1 MTLGTHYTPVK
12 VHTLTCQTLPVHI
25 NTSQYD
31 QHGTTPILEPFQEAT
46 TLEHILQA
54 TLARKT
60 PPRFK
65 VTPNIHSDTVTATIS
80 DDISTALNDNNL
92 TLTILLAP
100 EDKAFINEVTRKGM
114 SAVIF
119 GIIESPENVGRP
131 YTIQAKHVIATGG
144 NTAKTVL

>member
-1 MTLGTHYTPVK
+1 MTLGVQYTPVK

-25 NTSQYD
+25 NTSQHD

-54 TLARKT
+54 TVARKA

-80 DDISTALNDNNL
+80 DDISAALNDNNL
-92 TLTILLAP
+92 TLTILLVP
-100 EDKAFINEVTRKGM
+100 EDKAFINEATHNGM
-114 SAVIF
+114 STVIF
-119 GIIESPENVGRP
+119 GIIEPPENIGQP

-144 NTAKTVL
+144 TTKTVV

>member
-1 MTLGTHYTPVK
+1 MTLGVQYTPVK

-25 NTSQYD
+25 NTSQHD

-46 TLEHILQA
+46 TLEHIIQA

-65 VTPNIHSDTVTATIS
+65 VTPNMHSDTVTATIS

-100 EDKAFINEVTRKGM
+100 EDKAFINEVTHKGM

-119 GIIESPENVGRP
+119 GITESPENVGHP
-131 YTIQAKHVIATGG
+131 YIIQAKHVIATGG
-144 NTAKTVL
+144 TTKTVV

>member
-1 MTLGTHYTPVK
+1 M
-12 VHTLTCQTLPVHI
+12 
-25 NTSQYD
+25 
-31 QHGTTPILEPFQEAT
+31 
-46 TLEHILQA
+46 
-54 TLARKT
+54 
-60 PPRFK
+60 
-65 VTPNIHSDTVTATIS
+65 TATIS

-100 EDKAFINEVTRKGM
+100 EDKAFINEAAHKGM
-114 SAVIF
+114 STVIF